1 MGALVLIEF
10 QILQSKPEIQ
20 KINVLVMLNKMYRLV
35 GWNTTLI
42 LE

>member
-1 MGALVLIEF
+1 MGALVLVEF

-20 KINVLVMLNKMYRLV
+20 RINILVMLNKMYRLI
-35 GWNTTLI
+35 GWDTTLI